1 MIKAFDIFSLHASG
15 DLPDDT
21 ENEEPAATDEIDT
34 ADAEELLA
42 SEQQIG
48 VVNFVSEEGIDQP
61 EAELLSAHRLP
72 CTVHTLQLVI
82 KNALQQVPAVDKV
95 IKEASSVVGF
105 FHRSLHWGCELK
117 KLSGGLKLLSAV
129 PTRWNSFLI
138 ILRRLSDETV
148 YRAVKEALKR
158 ARTAKPP
165 TSAPQLITTRAQLVD
180 LVGLLENFEE
190 ATNTLQGDGVTISMV
205 IPAIVGI
212 DEQSLDRKRSF
223 KLFSYNCAVHY
234 NADSTAF

>member
-1 MIKAFDIFSLHASG
+1 M
-15 DLPDDT
+15 
-21 ENEEPAATDEIDT
+21 
-34 ADAEELLA
+34 
-42 SEQQIG
+42 
-48 VVNFVSEEGIDQP
+48 
-61 EAELLSAHRLP
+61 LSARRLP

-82 KNALQQVPAVDKV
+82 KDALQQVPAEDKV

-138 ILRRLSDETV
+138 MLRRLSDETV
-148 YRAVKEALKR
+148 YRAVTETLKR

-165 TSAPQLITTRAQLVD
+165 TSASPLVTTRAQLVD

-205 IPAIVGI
+205 IPAIVGM
-212 DEQSLDRKRSF
+212 DEQLAAQKTQYQTFQLQLRRFDSILKTKEYVIATILYPSL
-223 KLFSYNCAVHY
+223 
-234 NADSTAF
+234 